1 MSEAH
6 QGSSREGCSHGGSSR
21 EGCSCECGAKD
32 YRVLLSAAGRRD
44 PEAVDE
50 AVFRIL
56 EACPAGK
63 VVAYGTVAAWLG
75 LSNARRAAAA
85 MRNAPEGIPWWRHV
99 RTDGGLIPELL
110 ERAQKHWDTEGTP
123 YGTRGVNKAAFWVPD
138 EREWNE
144 LRARTAQV
152 EALVARDVA
161 EEPGC

>member
-6 QGSSREGCSHGGSSR
+6 QGSSRVGCSH
-21 EGCSCECGAKD
+21 ECGAKD

-50 AVFRIL
+50 AVFRVL

-138 EREWNE
+138 DREWSE
-144 LRARTAQV
+144 LRARTAQI

-161 EEPGC
+161 EESGC

>member
-6 QGSSREGCSHGGSSR
+6 EGSSYER
-21 EGCSCECGAKD
+21 GAND
-32 YRVLLSAAGRRD
+32 YRVLLSAEGRRD
-44 PEAVDE
+44 PEVVDE
-50 AVFRIL
+50 AVFRVL
-56 EACPAGK
+56 EACPPGK

-75 LSNARRAAAA
+75 LSNARRAAVA

-138 EREWNE
+138 DREWSE
-144 LRARTAQV
+144 LRARTAQI
-152 EALVARDVA
+152 EALVASDVA